1 MIKYILISVT
11 TIFLSSSLFAGCMK
25 GEIKQID
32 AKLENTSISEDKKNE
47 VLKLRELLV
56 ANEHKNSE
64 LAFQSYEKAMSILN

>member
-1 MIKYILISVT
+1 
-11 TIFLSSSLFAGCMK
+11 MK

-32 AKLENTSISEDKKNE
+32 AKLKNTSISEDQKSE

>member
-1 MIKYILISVT
+1 MKKLITLTFVSL
-11 TIFLSSSLFAGCMK
+11 FFSMNLFAGCMK